1 MRRREFIAIAGGAA
15 TVWPFA
21 SSAQQVPVI
30 GFLNDLS
37 SDAIANRLEAFR
49 EGLSELGYVEGKN
62 IAIEFRWAEG
72 SL

>member
-15 TVWPFA
+15 AMWPFA

-30 GFLNDLS
+30 GDLS

-49 EGLSELGYVEGKN
+49 EGLSELGFSV
-62 IAIEFRWAEG
+62 R
-72 SL
+72 